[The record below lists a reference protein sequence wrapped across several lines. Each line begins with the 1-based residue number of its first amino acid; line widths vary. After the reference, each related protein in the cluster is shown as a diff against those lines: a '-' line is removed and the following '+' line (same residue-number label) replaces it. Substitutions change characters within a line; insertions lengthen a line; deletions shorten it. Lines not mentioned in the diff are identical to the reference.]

1 MVEIALSEPTPS
13 GRSCL
18 AWSGACFHSAVNT
31 FLTRLSHNHRNARRC
46 HSMSLRNPLLSFVL
60 LVCSATAFA
69 APPPASAPSPAS
81 SDALPEAVS
90 ATAAASSTATAANTD
105 APDLADIRAFTR
117 VYAIVK
123 QAYVDKV
130 SDKTLMQSAIRGML
144 AGLDPHSEFLDTSD
158 LKDLTEDTTGAYS
171 GLGIEVAQLN
181 DQLRIVAPIDGTP
194 AARAGIKSGDV
205 IVSINGKTVQPDALD
220 AAVKQL
226 RGPPGSKITLGILHV
241 DAKAPVTIPLTRERI
256 HVGSVKVQMLDPGYA
271 YIRVSQFQEDTA
283 TDLDHDLDA
292 LQKKSGPLRGAVL
305 DLRSNPGGLLT
316 AAVGVSDAFL
326 DSGTIVSTK
335 GRLKESDLDFS
346 ATPGDL
352 LDGAPMVVLVD
363 NGTASA
369 AEIVA
374 GALKDN
380 HRALLLGQR
389 TFGKGSVQTILPL
402 SDDEAIKLTTARYY
416 TPDGSSI
423 QAAGIT
429 PDITLGNLTV
439 SAQTGTPIDDEHES
453 DLPNHLVG
461 NTPVSETAAAQAGKL
476 AVEDYPL
483 SEALHV
489 LKGLALAR
497 PVALP
502 RTAARPATSKR

>member
-1 MVEIALSEPTPS
+1 M
-13 GRSCL
+13 
-18 AWSGACFHSAVNT
+18 F
-31 FLTRLSHNHRNARRC
+31 
-46 HSMSLRNPLLSFVL
+46 LRNPLSCLLL
-60 LVCSATAFA
+60 LVCSAAAVA
-69 APPPASAPSPAS
+69 APPPAASPSPAS
-81 SDALPEAVS
+81 SSAPPEKVS
-90 ATAAASSTATAANTD
+90 TPAEAGSVTSAATDT
-105 APDLADIRAFTR
+105 PDLADIRAFTR
-117 VYAIVK
+117 VYAMVK

-130 SDKTLMQSAIRGML
+130 DDKTLMQSAIRGML

-194 AARAGIKSGDV
+194 AARAGIKSGDT

-220 AAVKQL
+220 SAVKEL
-226 RGPPGSKITLGILHV
+226 RGPPGSKITLGILHA

-271 YIRVSQFQEDTA
+271 YIRISQFQEDTA
-283 TDLDHDLDA
+283 SDLDHDLDA

-326 DSGTIVSTK
+326 DSGTIVTTK
-335 GRLKESDLDFS
+335 GRLKEADLSFG

-374 GALKDN
+374 GALKDD
-380 HRALLLGQR
+380 HRALLMGQR

-416 TPDGSSI
+416 TPDGASI

-429 PDITLGNLTV
+429 PDITLGNV
-439 SAQTGTPIDDEHES
+439 SVSTQAGTPVDDEHES
-453 DLPNHLVG
+453 DLPNHLQG
-461 NTPVSETAAAQAGKL
+461 NTPVVDDGAATDAGKL
-476 AVEDYPL
+476 AASDYAL

-489 LKGLALAR
+489 LKGLALAH
-497 PVALP
+497 PVD
-502 RTAARPATSKR
+502 AAAASRH

>member
-1 MVEIALSEPTPS
+1 MFVRYPV
-13 GRSCL
+13 SCL
-18 AWSGACFHSAVNT
+18 
-31 FLTRLSHNHRNARRC
+31 L
-46 HSMSLRNPLLSFVL
+46 L
-60 LVCSATAFA
+60 LVCSAAAVA
-69 APPPASAPSPAS
+69 APPPASAPSPAAS
-81 SDALPEAVS
+81 SAPPEAVS
-90 ATAAASSTATAANTD
+90 TPAEAGSVASAANADT
-105 APDLADIRAFTR
+105 PDLADIRAFTR
-117 VYAIVK
+117 VYAMVK

-130 SDKTLMQSAIRGML
+130 DDKTLMQSAIRGML

-181 DQLRIVAPIDGTP
+181 DQLRIIAPIDGTP
-194 AARAGIKSGDV
+194 AARAGIKSGDT

-220 AAVKQL
+220 SAVKEL
-226 RGPPGSKITLGILHV
+226 RGPPGSKITLGILHA

-256 HVGSVKVQMLDPGYA
+256 HVGSVKVSMLDPGYA
-271 YIRVSQFQEDTA
+271 YIRISQFQEDTA
-283 TDLDHDLDA
+283 SDLDHDLDA

-316 AAVGVSDAFL
+316 SAVGVSDAFL
-326 DSGTIVSTK
+326 DSGTIVTTK
-335 GRLKESDLDFS
+335 GRLKEADLHFN

-352 LDGAPMVVLVD
+352 LEGAPMVVLVD

-374 GALKDN
+374 GALKDD
-380 HRALLLGQR
+380 HRALLMGQR

-402 SDDEAIKLTTARYY
+402 SDDQAIKLTTARYY
-416 TPDGSSI
+416 TPDGASI

-429 PDITLGNLTV
+429 PDITLGNLSV
-439 SAQTGTPIDDEHES
+439 STQAGTPDDDEHES
-453 DLPNHLVG
+453 DLPNHLQG
-461 NTPVSETAAAQAGKL
+461 NTPVVDDTAATNAGKL
-476 AVEDYPL
+476 AVDDYAL

-497 PVALP
+497 PVNAP
-502 RTAARPATSKR
+502 AASKH